1 MWYSCMSSFIA
12 MQLYIIVGLL
22 PPRHPVD
29 ILWIYRIIPMADRLY
44 QINQSSGQVSKV
56 EFNYTYNSV

>member
-1 MWYSCMSSFIA
+1 MSSFIA

-44 QINQSSGQVSKV
+44 QFNQSSGQVSKLSSITHITV
-56 EFNYTYNSV
+56 CNNV